1 MEEFFMSTREMAYN
15 LIDSMT
21 EEQLNSFVSLFKGI
35 INTNTPNEET
45 QKVLNDIENGENLS
59 RTFTSVQELMEDLN
73 ADD

>member
-1 MEEFFMSTREMAYN
+1 MSTREMAYN

-45 QKVLNDIENGENLS
+45 QKVLNDIENGENLAGPFS
-59 RTFTSVQELMEDLN
+59 SVRELMEDLN
-73 ADD
+73 AEYLCAMS

>member
-1 MEEFFMSTREMAYN
+1 MSTREMAYN

-45 QKVLNDIENGENLS
+45 QKVLNDIENGENLAGPFS
-59 RTFTSVQELMEDLN
+59 SVQELMEDLN
-73 ADD
+73 VEYLCAMS